1 MSPLTVADADR
12 ATRHAALALAFC
24 LPGDIVLY
32 LLLPLFP
39 STFGVTLPEVGLLL
53 AANRLVRI
61 VGYQWVANLYATRGP
76 RLTCLLAAGASIVS
90 TFGYTLF
97 SGVWAL
103 LVLRLMWGLAFA
115 GLNIANHAL
124 ASSVA
129 IDVSR
134 RAGRARGIVA
144 AGPTLG
150 LLGGALLAEFA
161 GPRIVFVVLGLVAI
175 PALFF
180 AARLPAEPEGS
191 AARKAP
197 VSKPDALN
205 VWAFC
210 AGFTLDGIFIVGLA
224 ITVAAHQS
232 EGAILAAG
240 AAMALRFAL
249 EIVLSPLSGAWGQY
263 LGPRRLLVAS
273 ALGAA
278 AGLALIGMADLSGS
292 DAVLW
297 AGLLIT
303 IVLRAVLQPLPA
315 PVVAETYPGA
325 GRVTALAA
333 QSTWR
338 DIGAGL
344 GPLAAGFLLPL
355 VAAGATYGLAALM
368 LAAASLALVGRGPRP
383 SA

>member
-1 MSPLTVADADR
+1 MSSLTVVECDR
-12 ATRHAALALAFC
+12 ATRNAALTLALA

-32 LLLPLFP
+32 LLLPLYP
-39 STFGVTLPEVGLLL
+39 QTFGVTLPEVGLLL

-61 VGYQWVANLYATRGP
+61 VGYQWVATLYATRGP
-76 RLTCLLAAGASIVS
+76 RFTCILAVLATTLA
-90 TFGYTLF
+90 TFGYTVL

-103 LVLRLMWGLAFA
+103 LILRLLWGLAFA
-115 GLNIANHAL
+115 GMNIANHAL
-124 ASSVA
+124 ASAVP

-134 RAGRARGIVA
+134 RAGRARAIVA

-175 PALFF
+175 PALLF
-180 AARLPAEPEGS
+180 ALRLPAEPEGG

-197 VSKPDALN
+197 VSWPDPLN

-249 EIVLSPLSGAWGQY
+249 EIVLSPVSGAWGQY
-263 LGPRRLLVAS
+263 LGPRRLLIAS

-278 AGLALIGMADLSGS
+278 LGLALIGLADLSGS

-297 AGLLIT
+297 TGLLVT

-315 PVVAETYPGA
+315 PVVAEAYPGT
-325 GRVTALAA
+325 GRVRALAA

-344 GPLAAGFLLPL
+344 GPLAAGLLLPL
-355 VAAGATYGLAALM
+355 VAPAATYALAALL
-368 LAAASLALVGRGPRP
+368 LAGASLALMGRGPRP
-383 SA
+383 PA

>member
-1 MSPLTVADADR
+1 MALLTAAEADR
-12 ATRHAALALAFC
+12 ATRQAALALAFC

-39 STFGVTLPEVGLLL
+39 EIFDLTLPEVGLLL
-53 AANRLVRI
+53 AANRPVRI
-61 VGYQWVANLYATRGP
+61 VGYQWVATLYATRGP
-76 RLTCLLAAGASIVS
+76 RFTGLLAVGATIFA
-90 TFGYTLF
+90 TFGYTWL

-129 IDVSR
+129 IDVAR
-134 RAGRARGIVA
+134 RAGWARGIIA

-150 LLGGALLAEFA
+150 LLAGALIAEFA
-161 GPRIVFVVLGLVAI
+161 GVRTVFLVLGFVAI

-180 AARLPAEPEGS
+180 AWRLPAEPEGVT
-191 AARKAP
+191 ARAP
-197 VSKPDALN
+197 AVSRPNVLN

-224 ITVAAHQS
+224 ITVAAHQP

-249 EIVLSPLSGAWGQY
+249 EVVLSPVSGAWGQRI
-263 LGPRRLLVAS
+263 GARRLLVAS
-273 ALGAA
+273 ALVASC
-278 AGLALIGMADLSGS
+278 GLALVGLADLSGS

-297 AGLLIT
+297 AGLLMT

-315 PVVAETYPGA
+315 PVVAETFPGA
-325 GRVTALAA
+325 ARVQALAA

-338 DIGAGL
+338 DIGAGT

-355 VAAGATYGLAALM
+355 VAPAATYGLAALL
-368 LAAASLALVGRGPRP
+368 LAGASLALVGGRPRRP
-383 SA
+383 E

>member
-1 MSPLTVADADR
+1 MNVAEADR
-12 ATRHAALALAFC
+12 ATRYAALALAFC

-39 STFGVTLPEVGLLL
+39 EIFNLTLPEVGLLL

-76 RLTCLLAAGASIVS
+76 RLTCLLATVATIVA
-90 TFGYTLF
+90 TFGYTVL

-150 LLGGALLAEFA
+150 LLAGAMLAEYA
-161 GPRIVFVVLGLVAI
+161 GVRAVFLVLGLTTL
-175 PALFF
+175 PALYF
-180 AARLPAEPEGS
+180 AARLPAAPEGGVG
-191 AARKAP
+191 RAP
-197 VSKPDALN
+197 AVSKPDALN

-224 ITVAAHQS
+224 ITVAAHQP

-249 EIVLSPLSGAWGQY
+249 EVVLSPVSGAWGQY
-263 LGPRRLLVAS
+263 LGPRRVLIAGALVA
-273 ALGAA
+273 AF
-278 AGLALIGMADLSGS
+278 GLALIGVTDLSGS

-297 AGLLIT
+297 TGLLTT

-325 GRVTALAA
+325 ARVPALAA

-344 GPLAAGFLLPL
+344 GPLAAGLLLPL
-355 VAAGATYGLAALM
+355 IAPAATYGLAALL
-368 LAAASLALVGRGPRP
+368 LAGASLALVRRSG
-383 SA
+383 

>member
-1 MSPLTVADADR
+1 MNVGEADR

-39 STFGVTLPEVGLLL
+39 EVFGLSLPEVGLLL

-61 VGYQWVANLYATRGP
+61 VGYQWVANLYATQGP
-76 RLTCLLAAGASIVS
+76 RLTGLLAVGATILA
-90 TFGYTLF
+90 TFGYTLL

-115 GLNIANHAL
+115 GLNITVHAL
-124 ASSVA
+124 TSSVA
-129 IDVSR
+129 TDVSR
-134 RAGRARGIVA
+134 RAGWARGIVSC
-144 AGPTLG
+144 GPTLG
-150 LLGGALLAEFA
+150 LLIGAVLAEFA
-161 GPRIVFVVLGLVAI
+161 GVRVVFLVLGLTTL
-175 PALFF
+175 PALIF
-180 AARLPAEPEGS
+180 AWRLPAEPEG
-191 AARKAP
+191 ATARAP
-197 VSKPDALN
+197 AVSKPDALN

-210 AGFTLDGIFIVGLA
+210 SGFTLDGIFIVGLA
-224 ITVAAHQS
+224 ITVAAHQP

-249 EIVLSPLSGAWGQY
+249 EVVLSPVSGAWGQ
-263 LGPRRLLVAS
+263 LVGPRRLLIAS
-273 ALGAA
+273 ALVAA
-278 AGLALIGMADLSGS
+278 LGLGLVGLADLSGS

-297 AGLLIT
+297 TGLLVT

-315 PVVAETYPGA
+315 PVVAETYPGQA
-325 GRVTALAA
+325 RVSALAA

-355 VAAGATYGLAALM
+355 IAPAATYGLAALL
-368 LAAASLALVGRGPRP
+368 LAGASLALVRRSG
-383 SA
+383 